1 MTQAMP
7 ELQDQEDGLDV
18 SAAEERYLRR
28 AFHRFSLPYLVVIL
42 TVVGIATL
50 APPFA
55 PPAPDSTAAE
65 LEALVAE
72 AASLREAI
80 AAVRNELRVQAGDEA
95 TRLDALEGGVA
106 KLSQDVRAARP
117 AKPVGAP
124 SAELKSR
131 MDHAHQRINALERRL
146 TDALEGHLPEG
157 DPLEKPM
164 QSPPWPP
171 ASPSL
176 P

>member
-7 ELQDQEDGLDV
+7 ELQKDGLDV

-42 TVVGIATL
+42 AVVGIATL

-80 AAVRNELRVQAGDEA
+80 AAVRNELRKQAGDEA

-106 KLSQDVRAARP
+106 KLSQDVRATR
-117 AKPVGAP
+117 PVGVP

-131 MDHAHQRINALERRL
+131 MDHAHRRINALERRL
-146 TDALEGHLPEG
+146 TDALEGRLPEG
-157 DPLEKPM
+157 NPLEKPKR
-164 QSPPWPP
+164 SPPWPP

>member
-1 MTQAMP
+1 MTLAMP
-7 ELQDQEDGLDV
+7 ELQQDGLEV

-42 TVVGIATL
+42 AAVGIAVFG
-50 APPFA
+50 PPFTLT
-55 PPAPDSTAAE
+55 APDSTAAE

-72 AASLREAI
+72 AASLRRAI
-80 AAVRNELRVQAGDEA
+80 GAVRSELRKQAGDEA

-106 KLSQDVRAARP
+106 KLSREVRAAPP
-117 AKPVGAP
+117 AKPASAP
-124 SAELKSR
+124 NAELKSR
-131 MDHAHQRINALERRL
+131 MDHAHQRIRVLERL
-146 TDALEGHLPEG
+146 LHGVLEGRLPDG
-157 DPLEKPM
+157 DSLKKSAPL
-164 QSPPWPP
+164 PP